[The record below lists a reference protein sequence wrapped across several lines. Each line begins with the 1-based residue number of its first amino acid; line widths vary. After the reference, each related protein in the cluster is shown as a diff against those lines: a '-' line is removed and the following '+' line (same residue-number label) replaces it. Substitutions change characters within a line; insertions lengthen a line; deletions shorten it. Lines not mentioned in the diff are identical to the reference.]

1 MNFTQNSSTLLYFAI
16 FRAWTVDLR
25 DCGTMNSIRLSA
37 CVVSVSSVG
46 DTIKMSRFRHLSKI
60 LETVSVSVSPSQNFC
75 IGNSLDIMYVFYI
88 NLKTRYGN
96 LLPNDT
102 VAAPLI
108 MVKGWK
114 ELN

>member
-1 MNFTQNSSTLLYFAI
+1 MTAVHK
-16 FRAWTVDLR
+16 AK
-25 DCGTMNSIRLSA
+25 
-37 CVVSVSSVG
+37 CVCRVGSSVE
-46 DTIKMSRFRHLSKI
+46 DTIKMSRFRHVSKI
-60 LETVSVSVSPSQNFC
+60 LETVSVSPSQNFC